1 MSKALPG
8 FCGIPTCLC
17 LVVAKLWLL
26 AKFIR
31 CNVCATSLEIL
42 AGSIKIPSYN
52 PAFGDSGILQ
62 QPLLYH
68 FM

>member
-1 MSKALPG
+1 MSKALLG

-17 LVVAKLWLL
+17 LVVAKLWLQ

>member
-1 MSKALPG
+1 MSKALLG